1 MTKQLVDTIAST
13 QELYRSYITISQ
25 YNLRCAAAIAYNM
38 LLINEGLEELE
49 AERND
54 ILMKYCH
61 KHQSGMPFYTLYNL
75 ADNSVATDE
84 HCLETEFFAPE
95 EGKTYIGYAYAND
108 ADRNEADF
116 LIRELLD
123 GLHDFGEMKVV
134 HASDFADA
142 AIPASVLIP
151 LVRTGLLTFD

>member
-13 QELYRSYITISQ
+13 QEIYRSYIAVSQ
-25 YNLRCAAAIAYNM
+25 YNLKCAAAIAYNM

-54 ILMKYCH
+54 ILMKYCD
-61 KHQSGMPFYTLYNL
+61 KEDNTPLYTLYNL
-75 ADNSVATDE
+75 ADNTVASDTR
-84 HCLETEFFAPE
+84 CNETEYFAPE

-108 ADRNEADF
+108 SDRYEADF
-116 LIRELLD
+116 RVRELLD
-123 GLHDFGEMKVV
+123 GIHDFGDMKVV

-151 LVRTGLLTFD
+151 LVRTGLVTFD